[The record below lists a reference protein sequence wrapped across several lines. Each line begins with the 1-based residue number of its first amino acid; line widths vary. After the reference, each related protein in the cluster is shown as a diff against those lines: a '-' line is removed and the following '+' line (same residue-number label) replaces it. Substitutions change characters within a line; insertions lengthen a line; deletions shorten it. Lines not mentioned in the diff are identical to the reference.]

1 MSSKAVSKGMYKLV
15 SPGYDILDKTFFKDN
30 GRKNGRNP
38 REVLSELIPD
48 EKVMVLD
55 MCCGT
60 GSNGI
65 GVAMKK
71 PSVTVV
77 GLDRSKSML
86 KKARQKVQEL
96 GLSNVKLICRDAT
109 DTGLKDEM
117 FDYIIIGL
125 VLHECDS
132 NLWKSILSEVYR
144 LLKKDGR
151 LIILD
156 WERQTVLSD
165 KLKFAPMYITEN
177 IVTPKYFKEYY
188 YSDKEA
194 FFSRYG
200 FEAETNVRCKYT
212 FVMTLKK
219 SAERAE
225 MQEKPAE
232 KEETCKKLVGTK
244 DSVENRYLGKT
255 HMLDYDNYMIQN
267 LIRERGWKNLT
278 EFERIRSIYNFIR
291 DEIRFGYNVDDSI
304 PASKVL
310 KDGYGQCNT
319 KGTLFMALLRA
330 VGIPC
335 RVHGFTI
342 RKELQKGAMT
352 GFVYKQAP
360 KNIFHSWVEVYLE
373 GTWYELEAF
382 IIDRDYLGKLQQ
394 KNSNCTGA
402 FCRYGV
408 GVEDFRNPVIDFNR
422 NNTYIQSTGIN
433 QDFGIY
439 DSPDELLKEH
449 HQEMGLIKKLA
460 FRYYGRHMMNRNV
473 RRIRGE

>member
-1 MSSKAVSKGMYKLV
+1 
-15 SPGYDILDKTFFKDN
+15 
-30 GRKNGRNP
+30 
-38 REVLSELIPD
+38 
-48 EKVMVLD
+48 
-55 MCCGT
+55 
-60 GSNGI
+60 
-65 GVAMKK
+65 
-71 PSVTVV
+71 
-77 GLDRSKSML
+77 
-86 KKARQKVQEL
+86 
-96 GLSNVKLICRDAT
+96 
-109 DTGLKDEM
+109 
-117 FDYIIIGL
+117 
-125 VLHECDS
+125 
-132 NLWKSILSEVYR
+132 
-144 LLKKDGR
+144 
-151 LIILD
+151 
-156 WERQTVLSD
+156 
-165 KLKFAPMYITEN
+165 
-177 IVTPKYFKEYY
+177 
-188 YSDKEA
+188 
-194 FFSRYG
+194 
-200 FEAETNVRCKYT
+200 
-212 FVMTLKK
+212 
-219 SAERAE
+219 
-225 MQEKPAE
+225 
-232 KEETCKKLVGTK
+232 
-244 DSVENRYLGKT
+244 
-255 HMLDYDNYMIQN
+255 MIQN

-439 DSPDELLKEH
+439 DSPDELLEEH